1 MKIRLLAVGHKMPKW
16 VQQTF
21 LDYNNR
27 LPKAQ
32 QLELVEIPP
41 IHRSKTI
48 NTKVAMQ
55 KESDSILACLKPHET
70 LIVLDEKGHAIT
82 TRYLS
87 ESIKNWQ
94 LQGNDI
100 ALVIG
105 GADGLAAELKN
116 KAQHLWSLSGL
127 TFPHPLVRVIVMEQ
141 IYRAYSLIANHP
153 YHRE

>member
-21 LDYNNR
+21 AEYNNR
-27 LPKAQ
+27 LSKVQ

-41 IHRSKTI
+41 IHRSKTT
-48 NTKVAMQ
+48 NTRVAMQ
-55 KESDSILACLKPHET
+55 KEANLISSCLKAHET
-70 LIVLDEKGHAIT
+70 LIVLDEKGRSIT
-82 TRYLS
+82 TQYLAD
-87 ESIKNWQ
+87 SIKQWQ

-105 GADGLAAELKN
+105 GADGLTAELKN
-116 KAQHLWSLSGL
+116 QAQQRWSLSGL
-127 TFPHPLVRVIVMEQ
+127 TFPHPLVRIIVVEQ
-141 IYRAYSLIANHP
+141 IYRAYSLISNHP

>member
-32 QLELVEIPP
+32 QLELVEIAP

-48 NTKVAMQ
+48 NPQVAME
-55 KESDSILACLKPHET
+55 KEAINILAAIKPQET
-70 LIVLDEKGHAIT
+70 LIVLDEKGQAIST
-82 TRYLS
+82 QYFAD
-87 ESIKNWQ
+87 SIKKWQ
-94 LQGNDI
+94 LQGTDV
-100 ALVIG
+100 ALVVG
-105 GADGLAAELKN
+105 GADGLTKELKN
-116 KAQHLWSLSGL
+116 KAQQRWSLSGL
-127 TFPHPLVRVIVMEQ
+127 TFPHPLVRVIIMEQ